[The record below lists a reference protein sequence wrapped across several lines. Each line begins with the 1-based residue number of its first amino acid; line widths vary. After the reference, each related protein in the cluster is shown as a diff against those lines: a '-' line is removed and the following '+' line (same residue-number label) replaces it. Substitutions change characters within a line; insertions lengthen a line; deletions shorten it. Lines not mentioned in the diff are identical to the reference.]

1 MFAFGHPTVLATD
14 IVATV
19 DVNMFISTN
28 KFLDPIFDQPNL
40 LAWIYQVTVLPQVLQ
55 ANFEH
60 ERKKNCRCKHS
71 SLFIQN
77 MIANE
82 KVTPLVDATELFL
95 SSQFL
100 LQNKL

>member
-28 KFLDPIFDQPNL
+28 KFLDPIFDQPDL

-55 ANFEH
+55 ANFKH
-60 ERKKNCRCKHS
+60 ERKKNAGANALAYS
-71 SLFIQN
+71 SR
-77 MIANE
+77 
-82 KVTPLVDATELFL
+82 T
-95 SSQFL
+95 
-100 LQNKL
+100 